1 MLLVFQ
7 TACFLLLTLAAFA
20 QSDRGTITGTVL
32 DPAAA
37 VIPGAKVTAKNA
49 ETGARYE
56 TVSTST
62 GNYTLSQLPAGSY
75 DLGIEVTGF
84 NQFLQKGIRVFV
96 GGTERIDV
104 TLQIG
109 GTAESVTVRADASL
123 LKTENAEQ
131 STTIGVEKLDELPL

>member
-1 MLLVFQ
+1 MLMKFVLATVCLLV
-7 TACFLLLTLAAFA
+7 LTCAAFA
-20 QSDRGTITGTVL
+20 QSDRGTMTGTVL

-96 GGTERIDV
+96 GGT
-104 TLQIG
+104 
-109 GTAESVTVRADASL
+109 
-123 LKTENAEQ
+123 
-131 STTIGVEKLDELPL
+131 